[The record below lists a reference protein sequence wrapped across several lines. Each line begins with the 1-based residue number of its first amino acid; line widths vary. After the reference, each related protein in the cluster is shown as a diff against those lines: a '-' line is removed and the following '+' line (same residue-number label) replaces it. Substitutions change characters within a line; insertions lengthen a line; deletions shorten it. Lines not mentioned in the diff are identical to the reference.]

1 MLKRTIAAFLCL
13 SVVSTFTFAAT
24 YPAQLLSSSTG
35 KPINGQLVIDGGKIS
50 FQGAES
56 QSVEADDVSKITA
69 GEFAKRRVKGAIA
82 GAVLLT
88 PIALFAL
95 IGKKKR
101 EMFALEYE
109 KEGER
114 GAMIVQVKKKIGFT
128 VEKSLEVAT
137 GLEVEWEEGREP
149 EKRKKKG

>member
-1 MLKRTIAAFLCL
+1 MLKRALAAFLCL

-24 YPAQLLSSSTG
+24 YPAQLLSTSTG
-35 KPINGQLVIDGGKIS
+35 KPIDGQLTIADGKIS
-50 FQGAES
+50 FLGKEP
-56 QSVEADDVSKITA
+56 QSVETDAVTKITA

-101 EMFALEYE
+101 EMFALEFE
-109 KEGER
+109 QDGEP

-128 VEKSLEVAT
+128 VQKSLEVAT

-149 EKRKKKG
+149 DKKKKKG